1 MLIKSTRRF
10 HPNEVNNIIKD
21 ITKQYSIKLIL
32 LSEDETKRNNYEINH
47 AYSTNNEIII
57 AYFTLSPEHILIAF
71 FHELS
76 HIINLNN
83 FKQYNKFMQEL
94 NVSLFGINLAKDKY
108 NITFNDDI
116 IKWLI
121 KQSFTYCH

>member
-1 MLIKSTRRF
+1 M
-10 HPNEVNNIIKD
+10 ND
-21 ITKQYSIKLIL
+21 ITKQYHIKLIL
-32 LSEDETKRNNYEINH
+32 LSEDETNKNNYEINH

-57 AYFTLSPEHILIAF
+57 AYFTLSPEYILITF

-83 FKQYNKFMQEL
+83 FKQYNKFIEEL
-94 NVSLFGINLAKDKY
+94 NVSIFGINLAKDKY
-108 NITFNDDI
+108 NITFNDDV

-121 KQSFTYCH
+121 QQSFTYCH